1 MPTLVEGQKFE
12 RCRIYRYLGS
22 GVSGESYEAEDMALQ
37 RKVTLKIIHP
47 WSPLA
52 DTARR
57 QFFREMQDI
66 STLEHTYLANVLDYG
81 EHNGQLFVIR
91 RYIGPG
97 SLLGSEGRYWYKPPL
112 AVAEAMQMAHQLAQ
126 ALEYVHTSG
135 YIHGSLTMAN
145 IQVLRGPQTEAEEER
160 APFLITDVGLA
171 SFIRRF
177 GNPRATLLPV
187 TAAPEQLG
195 GRTVAASDQYALA
208 VILYFWLTARL
219 PFVGSP
225 DAIEQQKLSESF
237 ASPKTLNEQI
247 TTEQDN
253 IIKRALSVYPEERYP
268 SILTFTQTLQ
278 ATLPDKTIAPA
289 QSTPLLPTPPMPAFL
304 ETLQP
309 QERSLPP
316 TDLVEK
322 PDTRESAPASSHAN
336 ALSDITLHP
345 TTANPL
351 LDITLHATEASPD
364 FAARNARI
372 EPHDHTEELLSALV
386 NPSLIAQD
394 PATPPPFAMSSMDAT
409 STATPPA
416 DTQQQDLLT
425 RQPYAQ
431 KTAQKEA
438 TYLLITSRGSKN
450 PHEIKLEGDE
460 ITIGRAGDSDIL
472 LDQDTLTSR
481 HQALLKQ
488 ENGKYV
494 LYDQRSAYG
503 TTVNGQQLTPGKGYP
518 LHEGDKIGIGSYELI
533 FMRKEN

>member
-1 MPTLVEGQKFE
+1 MPTLIEGQKFE

-37 RKVTLKIIHP
+37 RKVTFKLIHP
-47 WSPLA
+47 WSPLP

-57 QFFREMQDI
+57 QFFREIQDI
-66 STLEHTYLANVLDYG
+66 STLEHTYLATVLDYG
-81 EHNGQLFVIR
+81 EHNGQLFVMR

-97 SLLGSEGRYWYKPPL
+97 SLLSSEGRYWYNPPL
-112 AVAEAMQMAHQLAQ
+112 AIAEAISLAHQLAQ
-126 ALEYVHTSG
+126 TLAYIHTRGYV
-135 YIHGSLTMAN
+135 HGSLTMAN
-145 IQVLRGPQTEAEEER
+145 IQVLHGPQTEAEEPHT
-160 APFLITDVGLA
+160 PFLITDVGLA

-177 GNPRATLLPV
+177 GKPRITLLPV

-219 PFVGSP
+219 PFVGAP

-237 ASPKTLNEQI
+237 PSPRTLNELI
-247 TTEQDN
+247 TTEQAS

-268 SILTFTQTLQ
+268 SILDFTQALQ
-278 ATLPDKTIAPA
+278 ATLPGEPLSSLE
-289 QSTPLLPTPPMPAFL
+289 QSTAIPPMPAFL

-309 QERSLPP
+309 QERALPA
-316 TDLVEK
+316 VERLER
-322 PDTRESAPASSHAN
+322 PDTIVPAPDSPPSH
-336 ALSDITLHP
+336 LLEDITLHGAP
-345 TTANPL
+345 AHPL

-364 FAARNARI
+364 LAAYQSRI

-386 NPSLIAQD
+386 NPSLVAQD
-394 PATPPPFAMSSMDAT
+394 PATPPPFSMNSMQAMSS
-409 STATPPA
+409 ATPGAERP
-416 DTQQQDLLT
+416 QQELPG
-425 RQPYAQ
+425 RQRSAQ
-431 KTAQKEA
+431 A
-438 TYLLITSRGSKN
+438 TEQRASAYLLITSRGSKS
-450 PHEIKLEGDE
+450 PHEIKLEGEE

-481 HQALLKQ
+481 HQALLKYEHGQ
-488 ENGKYV
+488 YV

-518 LHEGDKIGIGSYELI
+518 LQEGDKIGIGSYELV
-533 FMRKEN
+533 FMRKAN

>member
-12 RCRIYRYLGS
+12 RCRICRYLGS

-37 RKVTLKIIHP
+37 RKVTFKLIHP
-47 WSPLA
+47 WSPLTDA
-52 DTARR
+52 AQR

-66 STLEHTYLANVLDYG
+66 STLEHSYLANVLDYG
-81 EHNGQLFVIR
+81 THNGQLFVIR

-112 AVAEAMQMAHQLAQ
+112 AIAEAMQMAHQLAQ

-145 IQVLRGPQTEAEEER
+145 IQVLRGPQTEVEEEL
-160 APFLITDVGLA
+160 APFLITDIGLA

-247 TTEQDN
+247 TNEQAN

-268 SILTFTQTLQ
+268 SILTFTQALQ
-278 ATLPDKTIAPA
+278 ATLPDKAIASM
-289 QSTPLLPTPPMPAFL
+289 QSPPSPSMPAFL

-309 QERSLPP
+309 QERSLLP
-316 TDLVEK
+316 TELSEK
-322 PDTRESAPASSHAN
+322 PDTRESASASSHAN
-336 ALSDITLHP
+336 ALSDITLH
-345 TTANPL
+345 ASNSNPL

-394 PATPPPFAMSSMDAT
+394 PATPPPFAMSSMHT
-409 STATPPA
+409 TPTATPPA
-416 DTQQQDLLT
+416 DTQQQDLLN
-425 RQPYAQ
+425 RQAYAQ
-431 KTAQKEA
+431 ETAPKEA
-438 TYLLITSRGSKN
+438 TYLLITARGSKN
-450 PHEIKLEGDE
+450 PHEVKLEGDE

-481 HQALLKQ
+481 HQALLKL
-488 ENGKYV
+488 ENGIYV

-518 LHEGDKIGIGSYELI
+518 LHEGDKIGIGSYELV
-533 FMRKEN
+533 FTRKGN